1 MRARGGLAAATRALS
16 AAVTLAVLGADLNG
30 VSPGINPFG
39 LRVGV
44 ARIDITPDRP
54 LALEGYLDPENRI
67 SVGVHDRL
75 YARAVAFASGTR
87 RFVLVSADLSSFAF
101 GPHLQRLISERVGL
115 EPDDILLCA
124 THTHSGPQLS
134 LNPDYPHPG
143 NAPYTASLTTHLVD
157 AVGRAL
163 GSMVPARIAVGRSTS
178 RIGVSR
184 RSILPDGRVEMA
196 PNPSGVADPEVLV
209 LRVERERGEPLAV
222 LFSYACHSRSLR
234 SANRL
239 ISGDVLG
246 IAEQHVER
254 HLGGSVLAAAFAG
267 ASGDVDPERV
277 VDGFDGS
284 EGHLSETER
293 LGQSLGDS
301 VLEALRGSTPAP
313 TTAAFAVSTSDILLD
328 GRQGRAFRRVRVLT
342 AAIGD
347 VGLVA
352 TECEVSAEIGIA
364 IKAASPFTHTF
375 IATVCHGWGGY
386 LPATRQYSEGGYE
399 VDRSPYAPGAAE
411 RLVEEVVR
419 MLGRLSRKP

>member
-1 MRARGGLAAATRALS
+1 MTLAAPA
-16 AAVTLAVLGADLNG
+16 ADLTG
-30 VSPGINPFG
+30 VSQGIPHAA

-54 LALEGYLDPENRI
+54 LALEGYLDPETRI
-67 SVGVHDRL
+67 SEGVHDRL
-75 YARAVAFASGTR
+75 YARAIAFASGTR
-87 RFVLVSADLSSFAF
+87 RLVIVSADVSSFAF

-115 EPDDILLCA
+115 QPDDILLCA
-124 THTHSGPQLS
+124 THTHSGPVLS
-134 LNPDYPHPG
+134 LNPDYPHPA
-143 NAPYTASLTTHLVD
+143 NAPYTAALTAQLVD

-163 GSMVPARIAVGRSTS
+163 GSMAPARMAVGRSTS
-178 RIGVSR
+178 RVGVSR

-209 LRVERERGEPLAV
+209 LRVERARGEPIAV

-234 SANRL
+234 SPNRL

-277 VDGFDGS
+277 VDGFDGPK
-284 EGHLSETER
+284 GQVSETER

-301 VLEALRGSTPAP
+301 VLEALRGSTPVP
-313 TTAAFAVSTSDILLD
+313 TAAFAVSTSDIPLER
-328 GRQGRAFRRVRVLT
+328 RQSPALRRVRVLT

-375 IATVCHGWGGY
+375 VATVCHGWGGY
-386 LPATRQYSEGGYE
+386 LPATRQYREGGYE
-399 VDRSPYAPGAAE
+399 VERSPYAPGAAE
-411 RLVEEVVR
+411 HLVEEVVG
-419 MLGRLSRKP
+419 MLRRLSRTR

>member
-1 MRARGGLAAATRALS
+1 MRARARRLAATGAVIAALS
-16 AAVTLAVLGADLNG
+16 VAATGTGLNSVPQG
-30 VSPGINPFG
+30 RSAGG

-54 LALEGYLDPENRI
+54 LALEGYLDPEQRI
-67 SVGVHDRL
+67 SAGVHDRL
-75 YARAVAFASGTR
+75 YARAIALSSGPR
-87 RFVLVSADLSSFAF
+87 RLVLVSADLASFAF
-101 GPHLQRLISERVGL
+101 GPHLQRLIGERVGL
-115 EPDDILLCA
+115 QAEDILLCA
-124 THTHSGPQLS
+124 THTHSGPLLS

-143 NAPYTASLTTHLVD
+143 NAAYTASLTERLVD
-157 AVGRAL
+157 VIGRAL
-163 GSMVPARIAVGRSTS
+163 QTMAPARMAVGRSTS
-178 RIGVSR
+178 RVGVSR

-209 LRVERERGEPLAV
+209 LRFERQQGELVAV

-234 SANRL
+234 SSNRL

-246 IAEQHVER
+246 VAEQHVER

-277 VDGFDGS
+277 VDGFGGP
-284 EGHLSETER
+284 EGHVPDTER

-301 VLEALRGSTPAP
+301 VLEALTASTQVPSTTFDV
-313 TTAAFAVSTSDILLD
+313 TTADIPLE
-328 GRQGRAFRRVRVLT
+328 GRNGPAIRRVRVLT

-352 TECEVSAEIGIA
+352 TECEVSAEVGLA
-364 IKAASPFTHTF
+364 VKAASPFKHTF
-375 IATVCHGWGGY
+375 VATVCHGWGGY
-386 LPATRQYSEGGYE
+386 LPATRQYREGGYE

-411 RLVEEVVR
+411 RLVESAVG
-419 MLGRLSRKP
+419 MLRRLSRTP